1 MDLENFIERLSS
13 KDPVPGG
20 GAASALVAII
30 GGALDSMVSALTS
43 GKKGYELN
51 QARIAQIGEEA
62 SRLKKEL
69 EVLMGEDETAFNA
82 ISATWK
88 LPKGTEEEKE
98 KRSKMLQEALKH
110 AIQPPWKIAEKALE
124 VMDLST
130 ELMKIGN
137 RNAVTDSGCGLIF
150 GFAAGEGALLN
161 VAINIDAITDTE
173 FAEEERAKVR
183 DLHSKLESRRNKGMA
198 LLIGCLKAPPF

>member
-1 MDLENFIERLSS
+1 MNLENFIERLSS
-13 KDPVPGG
+13 KEPVPGG
-20 GAASALVAII
+20 GAASALVAIV

-43 GKKGYELN
+43 GKKGYEQN
-51 QARIAQIGEEA
+51 QARIAQIAEEA

-69 EVLMGEDETAFNA
+69 EDLMRDDEAAFNA

-110 AIQPPWKIAEKALE
+110 AIQPPWKIAEKALDI
-124 VMDLST
+124 MDLSI
-130 ELMKIGN
+130 ELIKIGN

-150 GFAAGEGALLN
+150 GFAAAEGALLN
-161 VAINIDAITDTE
+161 VAINIDAITDPK
-173 FAEEERAKVR
+173 FAEEERTKVR
-183 DLHSKLESRRNKGMA
+183 NLHSKLETRRSEGMT
-198 LLIGCLKAPPF
+198 LLLGSLKAPPF

>member
-13 KDPVPGG
+13 KEPVPGG

-43 GKKGYELN
+43 GKKGYEQN
-51 QARIAQIGEEA
+51 QARIAKIGEEA

-69 EVLMGEDETAFNA
+69 EVLMGEDEAAFNA

-88 LPKGTEEEKE
+88 LPKATEEEKE
-98 KRSKMLQEALKH
+98 KRAKMLQEALKH

-124 VMDLST
+124 VMNLST
-130 ELMKIGN
+130 ELIKIGN

-183 DLHSKLESRRNKGMA
+183 DLHSKLESRRNEGMA
-198 LLIGCLKAPPF
+198 LLLGCLKASPF